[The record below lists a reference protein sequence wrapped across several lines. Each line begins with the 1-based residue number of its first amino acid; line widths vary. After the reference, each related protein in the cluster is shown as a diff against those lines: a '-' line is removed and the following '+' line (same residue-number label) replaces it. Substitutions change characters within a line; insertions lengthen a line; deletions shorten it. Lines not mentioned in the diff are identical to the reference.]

1 MEGNLRTAVYLS
13 VDAAIAFHQ
22 FMRNDD
28 LRGEKIRVLNV
39 IDHLRCRFN
48 AKLHGIDVDRSQR
61 R

>member
-1 MEGNLRTAVYLS
+1 MEGNLRTADYLY
-13 VDAAIAFHQ
+13 VDTAIALYQ

-28 LRGEKIRVLNV
+28 LRGEKIGVLNV
-39 IDHLRCRFN
+39 IDYLRCRFN